1 MLTVPHRLK
10 WIPWLLL
17 GIFAAFL
24 IDFAFF
30 FFQCRA
36 YSEQSLLG
44 IEQLKTPKIENEAIV
59 VLTGDRNRI
68 PKAVELLRSRESK
81 LLLISGGGKGIKLVE
96 LVNFQL
102 DSKENMQEIWKK
114 IILESNSTSTIENA
128 RESQKILNLNHIARV
143 ILITSE
149 YHMPRSLIIF
159 KTLAPEMEY
168 IPYPAPSELSQIGVL
183 HPEKFIDA
191 SLKVFAEYCKLFL
204 FKNYFLHHL
213 TSN

>member
-1 MLTVPHRLK
+1 MRSFPHKLK

-17 GIFAAFL
+17 GIFAAFF

-30 FFQCRA
+30 FIQCRGF
-36 YSEQSLLG
+36 SEQSLLG
-44 IEQLKTPKIENEAIV
+44 IDQLKTPKIENEAIV

-68 PKAVELLRSRESK
+68 PRAVELLRQRDSK

-114 IILESNSTSTIENA
+114 IILESNSTTTIENA
-128 RESQKILNLNHIARV
+128 IESQKILSLQKIGRV

-159 KTLAPEMEY
+159 RTIAPELEY
-168 IPYPAPSELSQIGVL
+168 LPYPTPSELSQYGIL
-183 HPEKFIDA
+183 HPEKFFDA
-191 SLKVFAEYCKLFL
+191 FLKVFAEYWKLFL

-213 TSN
+213 NR